1 MRRKNQLHSVHCARA
16 AFTLVEVLVVV
27 AIIALLIGILI
38 PALSRSREMSKELA
52 CLSNLRQLN
61 IAGAAYAEA
70 NNDLY
75 PIGPCYY
82 QGGTKH
88 FEDTTA
94 TTGCVFDSW
103 DYGGKTVSDYWKGS
117 VAAYKTIAQRALNP
131 FATEEELIDSPKGRK
146 ELPIYKCPSDPGTLQ
161 RGWFSPPDYNDPR
174 VTCYDDVGTS
184 YQINVRWW
192 FVACEIDHVSPYGN
206 NIAEWRKYKTM
217 FRTASFAAPSR
228 FAWLYDQ
235 NMDFVANTQNP
246 HQGDHGGLNLACVG
260 YMDGHA
266 KYTQVEQGKPDTTEY
281 TLLIKKPPEVIPNP

>member
-1 MRRKNQLHSVHCARA
+1 MRRKNPLHTVHCARA

-70 NNDLY
+70 HEDVF
-75 PIGPCYY
+75 PMAPCSVVDDH
-82 QGGTKH
+82 GNPCK
-88 FEDTTA
+88 DTDPKAYT
-94 TTGCVFDSW
+94 VSFDSW
-103 DYGGKTVSDYWKGS
+103 DYGGKTVSDYWKPG
-117 VAAYKTIAQRALNP
+117 VGYKTIAQRPLNP
-131 FATEEELIDSPKGRK
+131 YAVEDELLDPPNGGRK
-146 ELPIYKCPSDPGTLQ
+146 ELPIYRCLSDPGTLQ
-161 RGWFSPPDYNDPR
+161 RTWSSPPNYNDPT

-192 FVACEIDHVSPYGN
+192 YVALQLDHVPLN
-206 NIAEWRKYKTM
+206 APKINEWRKYKTM
-217 FRTASFAAPSR
+217 FRTANFAAPSR

-235 NMDFVANTQNP
+235 NMDFVANTQHP
-246 HQGDHGGLNLACVG
+246 HAGDHGGENMACVG

-266 KYTQVEQGKPDTTEY
+266 KYTYVQQGEPDTVEY
-281 TLLIKKPPEVIPNP
+281 TLLIKAPKH